1 MRSRRLVAL
10 VLVVS
15 FASTAGGCASD
26 GKQLAS
32 PQPWQT
38 TTTRPLPPTSA
49 PVQST
54 GVDGLTLASPD
65 FVPGGEAP
73 PLVTCAGQNLHPAF
87 AWSNVPSEAVE
98 LAITLSDQTDP
109 GNPLLL
115 WLMAGLDPA
124 TGVLTQGDLPPGAF
138 ETLND
143 YGQPGWGNPCL
154 ESFQSGR
161 RDLQFRLYVLDRP
174 SEISPGA
181 PGNTAWDELAARSI
195 DSASVLMRIDNGVG

>member
-1 MRSRRLVAL
+1 MVCRRLIAL
-10 VLVVS
+10 VLVAVLS
-15 FASTAGGCASD
+15 AASCADD
-26 GKQLAS
+26 GKELAS

-49 PVQST
+49 PDQSS
-54 GVDGLTLASPD
+54 GIDGLVLASPD
-65 FVPGGEAP
+65 FEPGGMAP

-87 AWSNVPSEAVE
+87 TWSNVPDEAVE
-98 LAITLSDQTDP
+98 LAITLSDQTDAS
-109 GNPLLL
+109 NPLLL
-115 WLMAGLDPA
+115 WLMAGLDPDA
-124 TGVLTQGDLPPGAF
+124 GVLAQGDLPPGAF

-154 ESFQSGR
+154 ESFQTGR

-181 PGNTAWDELAARSI
+181 PGNVAWDELAARSI
-195 DSASVLMRIDNGVG
+195 DSASVLMRIDARSN